1 MLLHVRW
8 FCLLYLDFYT
18 VQNAITERAHVIRL
32 EPVDIIVEGS
42 KPATDAAQSS
52 SQLMLWNA
60 VVGVSDRR

>member
-52 SQLMLWNA
+52 SQLML
-60 VVGVSDRR
+60 